1 MLERIV
7 ATGSKRARSL
17 CDAIAHAVERRLQ
30 RRIVLGGFVA
40 LVAMASLGAIGL
52 TLRLSDS
59 VNVAGFLTGADPA
72 QAVDAWRKQGVWL
85 LALAYLVVD
94 AVLFVPLYA
103 GLTVVVA
110 HRVATLDG
118 DDARRRAIA
127 CFATLASVAAVI
139 FDEIENVV
147 GIAALFGAFA
157 PAFVFVIATRAKLAF
172 AGLAVALVVL
182 LGLAWF
188 FALGAPNTSTRL
200 MIERARLRAGVVDV
214 VWRNRYTLAGL
225 AFFTGLLLLMDQ
237 SRDVLV
243 GIAQAW
249 QSAQA
254 IGALFIMVVS
264 ALALWSVAYTVWMWS
279 RILSRERRAAWAAQ
293 VAALPIPAP
302 APAPREAKDEAVVP
316 MPGPIADQPPS
327 QTWPAGVFHFARWF
341 ARIVGV
347 APVLVLVWLCGSAA
361 GDAARAGAT
370 LSAYLLLL
378 FAALSLAG
386 AILFLW
392 RRTDAGEAVTL
403 HHYYEGVSPRG
414 DFRDELTSPHYRFLF
429 LPHAPLTLPVVALAC
444 VSLLRLL
451 NIAFPQLP

>member
-1 MLERIV
+1 MLERMV

-17 CDAIAHAVERRLQ
+17 CDAIAHAVERRLH

-188 FALGAPNTSTRL
+188 FALGAPGASARL

-279 RILSRERRAAWAAQ
+279 RILCRERRAAWAAQ
-293 VAALPIPAP
+293 VAALPPAA

-316 MPGPIADQPPS
+316 MPGPIADQSPS

-370 LSAYLLLL
+370 LSACLLLL

-392 RRTDAGEAVTL
+392 QRTDAGEAVPV
-403 HHYYEGVSPRG
+403 HHYYEGAPPHS
-414 DFRDELTSPHYRFLF
+414 DIRDELTSPHYRFLF
-429 LPHAPLTLPVVALAC
+429 IPHAPLTLPVVALAC